1 LIPVTHESFND
12 AVIDF
17 ADYVVDE
24 IRRKNAD
31 YSADS
36 TNPFEAFDEVAR
48 VLGMTREQVWAVY
61 YLKHVQALTRY
72 IKTGMLDSENI
83 QSRLTD
89 LAAYPA
95 ILSVMLNEELDAPEE
110 SPTSTTHSDR

>member
-1 LIPVTHESFND
+1 MTHESFKT
-12 AVIDF
+12 AMLDF
-17 ADYVVDE
+17 TGGVLRE
-24 IRRKNAD
+24 ITQKNAD

-36 TNPFEAFDEVAR
+36 PNPFEAFDEVAR

-95 ILSVMLNEELDAPEE
+95 ILSAMLNEELDAPEE
-110 SPTSTTHSDR
+110 SPRSSDSA

>member
-1 LIPVTHESFND
+1 MTHESFSKGIMQFLNET
-12 AVIDF
+12 A
-17 ADYVVDE
+17 AE
-24 IRRKNAD
+24 IVRKNAD

-36 TNPFEAFDEVAR
+36 VNPFEAFDEVAR
-48 VLGMTREQVWAVY
+48 VLGMTREEVWAVY

-72 IKTGMLDSENI
+72 IKTGMLSSEDI

-95 ILSVMLNEELDAPEE
+95 ILSVMLDEETDAEE
-110 SPTSTTHSDR
+110 DQGDPRSAG